1 MTTQDFQAGPAAG
14 EGRYSAIAI
23 ALHWAV
29 ALLILAEIGIGWYM
43 NDVMVDHSPP
53 QEAMQDFHIALGLT
67 AMILIAVRIVVRLTH
82 RPPAL
87 PPGMPSWETG
97 LAHAAH
103 VLFYVLMIA
112 MPLTGW
118 AKLLM
123 MIQSLASLL
132 TVALV
137 ISRAVNILK

>member
-1 MTTQDFQAGPAAG
+1 MLLADEPTASLDAT
-14 EGRYSAIAI
+14 
-23 ALHWAV
+23 V